1 MERSSFFSIIL
12 LVAMG
17 VASPLSAQA
26 TGQPNPAPAP
36 SFGISLGFGS
46 VLGWLGGG
54 VEKYFSSGRSSV
66 AVGLGY
72 VPETDEGNPTF
83 LAYGAGARRYFGS
96 GAHRAAVEL
105 SVSMVSFEWISQGG
119 VVLESHKHYGPGLA
133 VGYRYTAGGGLHFDT
148 GLGAGW
154 AVGAQSVHP
163 IGSLAL
169 GYTWRR
175 RPS

>member
-1 MERSSFFSIIL
+1 MGTAPPIGAQER
-12 LVAMG
+12 AE
-17 VASPLSAQA
+17 P
-26 TGQPNPAPAP
+26 TPAPTP
-36 SFGISLGFGS
+36 SFGISLGLGS

-54 VEKYFSSGRSSV
+54 VEKYFSEGRMSV
-66 AVGLGY
+66 TAGLGY

-83 LAYGAGARRYFGS
+83 VAYGAGARRYFGS

-105 SVSMVSFEWISQGG
+105 SISMVSFEWISQGG
-119 VVLESHKHYGPGLA
+119 VVLESHEYYGPGLA
-133 VGYRYTAGGGLHFDT
+133 VGYRYTAGGGFHVDT
-148 GLGAGW
+148 SLGAGW
-154 AVGAQSVHP
+154 AVGAESING